1 MSAVLG
7 LGTYKVHAAAEAACT
22 ACAAGAAWVDTAPN
36 YGDGK
41 AHRLLAPVLA
51 EHPQVKVAT
60 KTGFLTPAQQVA
72 AVAAGVLGEDQAR
85 TGHSLTSAFVR
96 WQTEQSLRELGRAD
110 VVFVHNPE
118 RSARHVQQVHAHLRQ
133 AFEALEEF
141 ACAGRIGGYGVA
153 TWSGFESGAFTVP
166 GLVELARQA
175 AGGQAHHLVAV
186 QQPVS
191 LVMDR
196 PIRQSLGG
204 RGPLVQAR
212 AAGLTTFASS
222 PLHGGELIDLVT
234 PELVEFI
241 RPGLSPAA
249 ACLLVTASTPSLDVV
264 LLSASSS
271 RHWAEAA
278 AALALPLDTRRLT
291 EVTDVCAAG

>member
-7 LGTYKVHAAAEAACT
+7 LGTYKVRDAAT
-22 ACAAGAAWVDTAPN
+22 VSRTVCAAGAAWVDTAPN
-36 YGDGK
+36 YGGG
-41 AHRLLAPVLA
+41 ATHRLLAPVLA
-51 EHPQVKVAT
+51 ENPQAKVAT
-60 KTGFLTPAQQVA
+60 KTGFFTPAQQMA
-72 AVAAGVLGEDQAR
+72 AAAAGAFGEEQAR
-85 TGHSLTSAFVR
+85 SGHSLAPAFVR
-96 WQTEQSLRELGRAD
+96 WQTEQSLHELGRAD

-118 RSARHVQQVHAHLRQ
+118 RSARHRQQVHTRLRK
-133 AFEALEEF
+133 AFEVLEEF

-153 TWSGFESGAFTVP
+153 TWSGFESGVFNVP
-166 GLVELARQA
+166 GLVGLARQA

-249 ACLLVTASTPSLDVV
+249 ACLLVAASTPSLDVV

-271 RHWAEAA
+271 RHWTEAA
-278 AALALPLDTRRLT
+278 AALALPLDARRLT
-291 EVTDVCAAG
+291 EVTDVCAAR